1 MWLQLQIFGFRALW
15 SPYYL
20 TFLLLIAL
28 AYFLIT
34 GPFRHKF
41 GGGEELKPTAKEQTF
56 FYLGI
61 ALIYA
66 VKGAPIDVLSHIM
79 MTAHMTQMAIF
90 LIVAP
95 LFIIKGIPVWIWK
108 KIVEWPVIKQILALF
123 TKPAISLLFFNG
135 LFSLYHIPAV
145 FDFSKASQIAHSG
158 TSIILFIAAFL
169 MWFSLMPPLKKYE
182 RLAPLP
188 KIGFI
193 FLNGLLITPAC
204 VLIIFAGE
212 PLYASYTSAG
222 SWMQALAL
230 CVPGDVLTGISTT
243 LSGPEVFSPLSALH
257 DQQFGGIIMKLIQEI
272 MYGIVMGIV
281 FFSWFNKGNMKIDPK
296 VESAGEIQ

>member
-34 GPFRHKF
+34 GPLRHKF
-41 GGGEELKPTAKEQTF
+41 GGGGQPKPTAKQQTF
-56 FYLGI
+56 FYLGL

-66 VKGAPIDVLSHIM
+66 VKGAPIDLLSHIM

-90 LIVAP
+90 LLIAP
-95 LFIIKGIPVWIWK
+95 LLIMKGIPKWIWEK
-108 KIVEWPVIKQILALF
+108 VVEWPVVKQILAVF
-123 TKPAISLLFFNG
+123 TKPVVSLLFFNG
-135 LFSLYHIPAV
+135 LFSVYHIPAV
-145 FDFSKASQIAHSG
+145 FDFSKGSLVAHSA

-169 MWFSLMPPLKKYE
+169 MWFSLLPPLKQYE
-182 RLAPLP
+182 RLTPLP
-188 KIGFI
+188 KILYI

-212 PLYASYTSAG
+212 PLYAAYTSEG

-257 DQQFGGIIMKLIQEI
+257 DQQFGGIIMKGIQEI
-272 MYGIVMGIV
+272 MYGIVMAKV
-281 FFSWFNKGNMKIDPK
+281 FFGWFSKDNLKVDPK
-296 VESAGEIQ
+296 VNSAGEIQ

>member
-1 MWLQLQIFGFRALW
+1 
-15 SPYYL
+15 
-20 TFLLLIAL
+20 
-28 AYFLIT
+28 
-34 GPFRHKF
+34 
-41 GGGEELKPTAKEQTF
+41 
-56 FYLGI
+56 
-61 ALIYA
+61 YA

-212 PLYASYTSAG
+212 PLYASYTSA
-222 SWMQALAL
+222 
-230 CVPGDVLTGISTT
+230 
-243 LSGPEVFSPLSALH
+243 
-257 DQQFGGIIMKLIQEI
+257 
-272 MYGIVMGIV
+272 
-281 FFSWFNKGNMKIDPK
+281 
-296 VESAGEIQ
+296 